1 MKAVRLHAYDQWP
14 SVDDVPEP
22 EITGP
27 FDVLVRIGGAGVC
40 RTDLHIWEGQW
51 AEKTGVAL
59 PYTIGHEN
67 AGWVAAVGPAVTN
80 VAVGDAVILHPLITC
95 GLCRAC
101 RDGNDMH
108 CATGVFPGIDADG
121 GWAEYLKTGARSC
134 VLLPDGIEPA
144 DVAAH
149 ADAGLTAYH
158 AVKKALPDLYP
169 GTTAVIIGAGGLG
182 HIGIQSLRAMSATTI
197 VVVDRS
203 KEALQ
208 LAAEWGA
215 DHTVVAD
222 GNHVDTVLEMTN
234 GNGAEAVIDFV
245 GEGGSLGEGFAMTR
259 RNGRHYI
266 IGYGGV
272 LDAPAIDVISTE
284 RSFIGNL
291 VGSYND
297 LVELMTLAGQ
307 GRVTLHTNSYP
318 LESAVDA
325 MHDLHEGRL
334 RGRAILVPGG

>member
-14 SVDDVPEP
+14 SVDEVADP

-27 FDVLVRIGGAGVC
+27 FDVIVRIGGAGVC

-51 AEKTGVAL
+51 APKTGIEL

-67 AGWVAAVGPAVTN
+67 AGWVDQIGSAVTN

-108 CATGVFPGIDADG
+108 CDVGAFPGVDTDG
-121 GWAEYLKTGARSC
+121 GWAEYLKTSARSC
-134 VLLPDGIEPA
+134 VPLPDGVEPA

-203 KEALQ
+203 KDALE
-208 LAAEWGA
+208 LAADLGA
-215 DHTVVAD
+215 DQTVVAD
-222 GNHVDTVLEMTN
+222 GSHVDTVREMTD
-234 GNGAEAVIDFV
+234 GAGAEAVIDFV
-245 GEGGSLGEGFAMTR
+245 GEGGSLDEGFAMTR
-259 RNGRHYI
+259 RDGNHYV
-266 IGYGGV
+266 IGYGGT
-272 LDAPAIDVISTE
+272 LNAPAIDLISTE

-291 VGSYND
+291 VGTYND

-307 GRVTLHTNSYP
+307 GSVTLHTRTYP
-318 LESAVDA
+318 LEDAVDA
-325 MHDLHEGRL
+325 MHDLHEGRM
-334 RGRAILVPGG
+334 RGRGILVP